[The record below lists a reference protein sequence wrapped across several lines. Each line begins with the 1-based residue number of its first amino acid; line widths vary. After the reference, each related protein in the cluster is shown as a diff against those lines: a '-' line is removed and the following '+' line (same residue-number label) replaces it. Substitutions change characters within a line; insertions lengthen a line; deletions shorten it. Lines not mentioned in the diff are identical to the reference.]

1 MEQLRVVV
9 AKPLATEY
17 VERLRSAEPRV
28 ELVIESDLLP
38 PMRWPSDHEGDPSF
52 QRTRE
57 QQARFDALVDS
68 ADILYGI
75 PDTNP
80 AALARA
86 VRANPKLKWVQTMA
100 AGGGSQVKAAN
111 LTEDELARVVFTT
124 SAGVHAGT
132 LAEFAL
138 FGVLAGAKDL
148 PQLLDHKSRHYWSPS
163 RWTMKQVSDMTVVVV
178 GMGSI
183 GQECARRFAEL
194 GATVIGVN
202 RSIKPVAAVEKL
214 YTPDAIVEAARDAD
228 ALVNALPGAVGTE
241 GLISREVLEAL
252 KPGAI
257 IASVGRG
264 LCIEEQAL
272 VDLLASGHLGFAAL
286 DVTKVEPLPAESP
299 LWDLPNVLISPH
311 TAANSEKED
320 ARIAELFLA
329 NLGVFLQGGRMR
341 NVVDTKLFY

>member
-9 AKPLATEY
+9 AKPLAAEY
-17 VERLRSAEPRV
+17 VELIRTAEPRV
-28 ELVIESDLLP
+28 DLVIEPDLLP
-38 PMRWPSDHEGDPSF
+38 PMRWPSDHEGDPGF
-52 QRTRE
+52 QRTAE

-68 ADILYGI
+68 ADVLYGI

-80 AALARA
+80 AALART
-86 VRANPKLKWVQTMA
+86 VRANPKLKWVQVMA
-100 AGGGSQVKAAN
+100 AGGGSQVKAAGLN
-111 LTEDELARVVFTT
+111 DEELARVVFTT

-148 PQLLDHKSRHYWSPS
+148 PQLLDHKSRHHWSPS
-163 RWTMKQVSDMTVVVV
+163 RWTMKMIADMTVVVV

-183 GQECARRFAEL
+183 GQECAKRFAEL

-202 RSIKPVAAVEKL
+202 RSIKPLPTLSRL
-214 YTPDAIVEAARDAD
+214 YTSDQIVEAARGAD

-241 GLISREVLEAL
+241 GLISRDVLEAL

-264 LCIEEQAL
+264 LCIDEDAMAE
-272 VDLLASGHLGFAAL
+272 LLASGQLGFAAL
-286 DVTKVEPLPAESP
+286 DVTKVEPLPSDSP
-299 LWDLPNVLISPH
+299 LWDLPNVLIAPH

-320 ARIAELFLA
+320 ARIAALFLDNVA
-329 NLGVFLQGGRMR
+329 AFLEGGRMR

>member
-9 AKPLATEY
+9 AKPLAAEY
-17 VERLRSAEPRV
+17 VERLRSEPRV
-28 ELVIESDLLP
+28 EVVIEPDLMAQ
-38 PMRWPSDHEGDPSF
+38 MRWPSDHEGDPSF
-52 QRTRE
+52 QRTDE
-57 QQARFDALVDS
+57 QQARFDELVDT

-75 PDTNP
+75 PDTKP
-80 AALARA
+80 AALART

-100 AGGGSQVKAAN
+100 AGGGSQVKAAG
-111 LTEDELARVVFTT
+111 LTDEELGRVTFTT

-148 PQLLDHKSRHYWSPS
+148 PQLLDHKAKHYWSPS
-163 RWTMKQVSDMTVVVV
+163 RWVMKQVSDMTVVVV

-183 GQECARRFAEL
+183 GQECAKRFAEL

-202 RSIKPVAAVEKL
+202 RSIKPVDHVEKL
-214 YTPDAIVEAARDAD
+214 YTADDIVEAAKGAD

-252 KPGAI
+252 NPGAI
-257 IASVGRG
+257 VASVGRG
-264 LCIEEQAL
+264 LCIDEDAL
-272 VDLLASGHLGFAAL
+272 AELAASGQIGFAAL
-286 DVTKVEPLPAESP
+286 DVTKVEPLATDSP
-299 LWDLPNVLISPH
+299 LWDLPNVLIAPH
-311 TAANSEKED
+311 TAANSDKED
-320 ARIAELFLA
+320 ARIAELFLE
-329 NLGVFLQGGRMR
+329 NLRAFLDGGKMR